1 MPSLLRAL
9 PIKDKMYSR
18 MGRVSSEM
26 FISLR
31 DEKHP
36 PKCNRS
42 QPAINKGNL
51 SIPKFSITSQF
62 TKLISNEKQIKE
74 EKKIVSEKIKSPLQ
88 ESKETS
94 SFKATSRH
102 TMSVILESK
111 TRSPGVGKYSPKKID
126 SPLKG
131 NIKYQKMN
139 EVIALPKP
147 ISKDVCTRILYYN
160 DQ

>member
-36 PKCNRS
+36 PKFNRS
-42 QPAINKGNL
+42 QPPVSKNSVVA
-51 SIPKFSITSQF
+51 PKFSITSQF
-62 TKLISNEKQIKE
+62 TRLIGNDNQVKEAKKVEKEKFKSQI
-74 EKKIVSEKIKSPLQ
+74 Q
-88 ESKETS
+88 ETKETS

-111 TRSPGVGKYSPKKID
+111 TRSPGVGKYSPKKLEI
-126 SPLKG
+126 PLKG
-131 NIKYQKMN
+131 NIKYQKEN
-139 EVIALPKP
+139 GTIALPKP
-147 ISKDVCTRILYYN
+147 IGKDVCTKFL
-160 DQ
+160 